1 MTIYDQI
8 KDEKLQYN
16 FNREASKISALSSGK
31 IDKYKYF
38 TGEKILPSIQKQI
51 IKQAKFTY
59 SPLHKAS
66 EKQTKTIKHQG
77 EKQIKAIQNQGHV
90 KTIKKYTYNN
100 KDSPLTSKQKE
111 IFNKL
116 ADERLEEITELNK
129 KVSTDNLIYRNKGPI
144 VKLM

>member
-1 MTIYDQI
+1 MKNYNLILI
-8 KDEKLQYN
+8 EKLQKYQPYHQ
-16 FNREASKISALSSGK
+16 AKLISTNILQVK
-31 IDKYKYF
+31 
-38 TGEKILPSIQKQI
+38 KILPSIQKQI

-59 SPLHKAS
+59 SPLRKAS
-66 EKQTKTIKHQG
+66 EKQTKPIKHQG

-116 ADERLEEITELNK
+116 ADERLEEITELKK
-129 KVSTDNLIYRNKGPI
+129 KVSTDNLIYRHKGPI